1 MCHPRWAAGRDAA
14 WRWAVVGRARIEA
27 RPCGLCG
34 AVQRACTACCRRAWP
49 FPGLQR
55 LLPCAR
61 RRSCPAASAQP
72 PPCMPAPQ
80 GTLLLNNV
88 HKSPKAVLPLIKQ
101 TVDAV
106 SRGSMEEG
114 EGGWARASGIR
125 G

>member
-1 MCHPRWAAGRDAA
+1 
-14 WRWAVVGRARIEA
+14 
-27 RPCGLCG
+27 
-34 AVQRACTACCRRAWP
+34 
-49 FPGLQR
+49 
-55 LLPCAR
+55 
-61 RRSCPAASAQP
+61 
-72 PPCMPAPQ
+72 MPAPQ